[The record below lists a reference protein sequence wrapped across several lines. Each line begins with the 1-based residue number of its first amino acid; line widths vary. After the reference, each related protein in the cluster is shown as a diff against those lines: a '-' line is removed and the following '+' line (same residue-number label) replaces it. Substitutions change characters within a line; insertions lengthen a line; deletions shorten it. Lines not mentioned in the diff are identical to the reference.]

1 MHDVV
6 VIGSGPAGCATALAL
21 LREGISR
28 ICIIDSANSGGVAV
42 GETLPPEVRI
52 VLKELGVWD
61 NFLADGHEPCL
72 GSCSAWGSD
81 RLGYNDFLLNP
92 HGPGWHI
99 DRRQFDTFLLSNVAS
114 QGIII
119 HKGQVIGCVDD
130 DRNGFRLFV
139 KGANKVQSAVAGRF
153 VVDATG
159 RRSLFARWTGA
170 EPRLLDRLTLLYGFF
185 DASEGYSS
193 SKLTMIE
200 ATEMGWWYAAP
211 LPNRRYAVAFAT
223 DPEVVRHGNMFRED
237 CWFASLLRTQHIA
250 RRLEGCRFLGGTLVI
265 WSAPSSLLDQV
276 AGANWLAVGDAAA
289 TYDPLSSQGIQKALE
304 TGVEAARALSSAL
317 ASNAAVN
324 PDYASFLL
332 ANFEDYKFSRNHF
345 YRLETRWT
353 ESPFWQHR
361 RERTQLQSQRSAH
374 RRL

>member
-223 DPEVVRHGNMFRED
+223 DPEVVRTATCSVRTVG
-237 CWFASLLRTQHIA
+237 LRHFCGPNTSRGGSRA
-250 RRLEGCRFLGGTLVI
+250 VAFWEG
-265 WSAPSSLLDQV
+265 
-276 AGANWLAVGDAAA
+276 
-289 TYDPLSSQGIQKALE
+289 LSSSGVRPPLCSIRSPE
-304 TGVEAARALSSAL
+304 RTGW
-317 ASNAAVN
+317 
-324 PDYASFLL
+324 
-332 ANFEDYKFSRNHF
+332 
-345 YRLETRWT
+345 RLETRPPPMT
-353 ESPFWQHR
+353 LSLRKEFKRLLRPGSR
-361 RERTQLQSQRSAH
+361 LQGP
-374 RRL
+374 